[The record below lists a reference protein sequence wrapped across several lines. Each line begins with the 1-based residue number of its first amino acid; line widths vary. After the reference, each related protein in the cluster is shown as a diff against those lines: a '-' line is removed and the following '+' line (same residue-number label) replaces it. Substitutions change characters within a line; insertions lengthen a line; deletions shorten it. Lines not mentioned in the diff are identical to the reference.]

1 MESRMTDSQQESRET
16 WERSYR
22 GMKARGSFNTA
33 PVEAIVR
40 NTAYYLRERYPDGP
54 PSTLHFLEMG
64 CGSGVNLRWL
74 AEKGVRVSGIDIA
87 DQAVELCRDSLNRA
101 GLGDRVELLARGS
114 VTQVPLP
121 DGSVDGI
128 VEACVFQ
135 HLRRADR
142 EAAFAEVRRLLRP
155 GGLFVGYLLEVGH
168 TIFREQKGRPVE
180 GDPGTLY
187 LETEGAR
194 LTLEDLGVCHF
205 FTADEVRAQFAG
217 FSEVSACLATYEL
230 PESEARRRGVPRYLQ
245 SMIAAYAVK

>member
-1 MESRMTDSQQESRET
+1 MTEQEQESRET
-16 WERSYR
+16 WERSFR
-22 GMKARGSFNTA
+22 GQKERGTYNTA

-40 NTAYYLRERYPDGP
+40 NTAYYLRERHPDGP
-54 PSTLHFLEMG
+54 PATLHFLEMG
-64 CGSGVNLRWL
+64 CGAGANLRWL
-74 AEKGVRVSGIDIA
+74 AEKGVRVSGVDTSEA
-87 DQAVELCRDSLNRA
+87 ALDLCRRSLDRA
-101 GLGDRVELLARGS
+101 GLGSRVELLARAS
-114 VTQVPLP
+114 VTRVPLP
-121 DGSVDGI
+121 GGSVDGI

-155 GGLFVGYLLEVGH
+155 GGLFVGYMLETGH
-168 TIFREQKGRPVE
+168 TIFREQKGRPVD

-187 LETEGAR
+187 LQTAGDR

-205 FTADEVRAQFAG
+205 FTADEVRAQFPG

-230 PESEARRRGVPRYLQ
+230 PESEARRRGFPRYLQ